1 MLTCL
6 GTMVSWCE
14 KLEGGFMVA
23 VDLKAVASP
32 LFVIIMCL
40 YCVAILDFVSLF
52 EQMLPL
58 NASLFVASFLLGL
71 MLS

>member
-1 MLTCL
+1 
-6 GTMVSWCE
+6 
-14 KLEGGFMVA
+14 MVA

-40 YCVAILDFVSLF
+40 YCVVILDF
-52 EQMLPL
+52 
-58 NASLFVASFLLGL
+58 ASLLGADATFERVTVCGVVLLGL

>member
-1 MLTCL
+1 MI
-6 GTMVSWCE
+6 
-14 KLEGGFMVA
+14 A

-40 YCVAILDFVSLF
+40 YCVAILDFVSLL

-58 NASLFVASFLLGL
+58 NASQFVASFLLGL